1 MKILSVSD
9 IELGFIYSPQ
19 VMERFKDIDLVIS
32 CGDLSYFYLEYMV
45 SVLNKPLYYVRGNH
59 AHDVEYGTGGERRAP
74 WGAVDLHRK
83 VIKYADLLLAGIE
96 GSMMYN
102 HGPYQY
108 TQGEMWSNVF
118 SLVPALLMNR
128 VRYGRYLDVFV
139 SHAPPQGVHDL
150 DDLPHQGIK
159 AFRWLIST
167 FKPAIYLHGH
177 IHIYRSDTE
186 VVTRVGNTTVINS
199 YGFRETVVNASLSGN
214 QAGRYQT
221 IS

>member
-1 MKILSVSD
+1 
-9 IELGFIYSPQ
+9 
-19 VMERFKDIDLVIS
+19 
-32 CGDLSYFYLEYMV
+32 
-45 SVLNKPLYYVRGNH
+45 
-59 AHDVEYGTGGERRAP
+59 
-74 WGAVDLHRK
+74 
-83 VIKYADLLLAGIE
+83 
-96 GSMMYN
+96 MYN

-118 SLVPALLMNR
+118 SLVPALLKNR